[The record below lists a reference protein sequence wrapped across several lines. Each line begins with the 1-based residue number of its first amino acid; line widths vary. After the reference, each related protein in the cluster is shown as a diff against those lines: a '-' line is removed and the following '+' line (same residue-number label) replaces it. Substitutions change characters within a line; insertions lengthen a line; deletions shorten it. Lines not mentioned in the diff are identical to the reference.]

1 MRIKYLLMSLSL
13 VALSFVQVAEAA
25 PKLYLNITIDQLR
38 TDFLHEFSNLYG
50 EGGFKRLM

>member
-1 MRIKYLLMSLSL
+1 MRIKYLLISLSL

-38 TDFLHEFSNLYG
+38 TDFLHEFST
-50 EGGFKRLM
+50 F